1 MDRLNQHSFKDF
13 LSTAKET
20 EPEELARMMWPDHD
34 TDPRTTPAPVAERVF
49 NKNATQWAWMK
60 EISEYADDYQWLME
74 RLRDEKS
81 RRTLVSIF
89 NYRISWNKSDL
100 TEVKQTPKYFEWDIL
115 DKPTEPVYVDGGAY
129 TGGSID
135 NFLKTYGDGYTS
147 IYAFEPFPES
157 VAVLREK
164 YSKIRDVHIIPKG
177 LWDSESTVNIS
188 GQDQGATLLS
198 DGTVC
203 HEHEAESTQIYTT
216 TLDSTLNELP
226 DFIKMDMEGS
236 EIRALRGAERCI
248 RSGMPALAICAYHLI
263 DDLRTI
269 PRVLSDT
276 SGDNYE
282 FILRNYKAGGSAE
295 IVLYGNPIK

>member
-1 MDRLNQHSFKDF
+1 MDRLNQHNFKDF

-49 NKNATQWAWMK
+49 NRNATQWAWMK

-81 RRTLVSIF
+81 RRTLASIF

-135 NFLKTYGDGYTS
+135 NFLKTYGDDYTS

-157 VAVLREK
+157 VTVLREK

-203 HEHEAESTQIYTT
+203 HEYEAESTQIYTT
-216 TLDSTLNELP
+216 TLDSTLRELP

-236 EIRALRGAERCI
+236 EIRALPGAERSI
-248 RSGMPALAICAYHLI
+248 R
-263 DDLRTI
+263 
-269 PRVLSDT
+269 
-276 SGDNYE
+276 
-282 FILRNYKAGGSAE
+282 
-295 IVLYGNPIK
+295 